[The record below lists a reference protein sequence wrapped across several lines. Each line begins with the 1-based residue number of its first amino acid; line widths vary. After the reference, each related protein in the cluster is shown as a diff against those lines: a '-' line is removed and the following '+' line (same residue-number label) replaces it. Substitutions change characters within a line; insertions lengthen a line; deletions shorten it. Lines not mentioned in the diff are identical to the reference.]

1 MFNLNIFNSKKEKKY
16 ILQSNR
22 RCRFLC
28 STSPINLYFFFQV
41 FLIFFLAF
49 WHTPIL
55 CRKSMKKIIYVI
67 FVFGFW
73 NTTLLCSKS
82 MKKINLICFFVVFE
96 FCHTSIQLWYVSN
109 LRRKS
114 TMLFLLRVFICLF
127 FTYNY
132 AIF

>member
-1 MFNLNIFNSKKEKKY
+1 MLE
-16 ILQSNR
+16 SNR
-22 RCRFLC
+22 RHKLLC
-28 STSPINLYFFFQV
+28 SASPIKLFFSS
-41 FLIFFLAF
+41 FLIFFLASC
-49 WHTPIL
+49 HTPIL

-109 LRRKS
+109 LRRKINYDIFIEGFYLFVFHIQLCHFLIFNS
-114 TMLFLLRVFICLF
+114 MLWCL
-127 FTYNY
+127 T
-132 AIF
+132 